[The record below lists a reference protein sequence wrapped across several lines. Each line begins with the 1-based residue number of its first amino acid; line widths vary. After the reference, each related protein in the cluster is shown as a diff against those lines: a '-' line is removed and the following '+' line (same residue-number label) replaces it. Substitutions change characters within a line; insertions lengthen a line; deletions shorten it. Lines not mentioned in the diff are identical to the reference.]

1 MCDQTQSWRY
11 GTVYLVDFQGSQTPT
26 SHRLLS
32 MQGLGSPGLL
42 RSVCHLQFNLAKDTA
57 KALHKVH
64 GTEYTFGSISTTLCE

>member
-11 GTVYLVDFQGSQTPT
+11 GTVYMVNFQGSQIPT
-26 SHRLLS
+26 SHQLLS
-32 MQGLGSPGLL
+32 TQRLGSPGLL
-42 RSVCHLQFNLAKDTA
+42 LCHLQFNLAKDTV